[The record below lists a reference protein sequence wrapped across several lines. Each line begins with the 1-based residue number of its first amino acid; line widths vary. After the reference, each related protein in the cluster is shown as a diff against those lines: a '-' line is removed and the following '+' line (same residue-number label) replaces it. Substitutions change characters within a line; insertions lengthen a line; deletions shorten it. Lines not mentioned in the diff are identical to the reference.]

1 MRRRIFLTILLI
13 STITSVLASI
23 LTTYVYYEFYVK
35 DAKKELKTL
44 LTLTAD
50 PLRWDASASI
60 NSSIN
65 TILKS
70 IDYSVRFTIIDE
82 DGKVIYDNWK
92 EDIGENH
99 KDRPEVQGA
108 FEKGFGEDLRYSNT
122 ISSDMYY
129 YAVRLKDDQAL
140 RFSREIS
147 SINRIFAG
155 LLPMLFV
162 LFIFVLIVVYF
173 AASRMT
179 QKILKPVNQMA
190 KSLDEILE
198 EGPGV
203 GMEIYEE
210 FLPLSNTIRDQKN
223 KINEYIKE
231 LKKERDTISFITENM
246 KEGFILLDHNKDIL
260 SINKSGKEMTGNE
273 SFLLKG
279 RKNIFELVRNPEI
292 IEKINTAMNENKHLA
307 HDLAT
312 DNKYYRYYLSPV
324 TEGEENEVKGLLIL
338 IEDITIQKNA
348 EQMRSE
354 FTANVSHELKTPL
367 TTMIGFAEMIKE
379 GLIKDHAGVVKYSGL
394 IHKEGM
400 RLISLIEDLM
410 KLSKLQE
417 YTRRVEE
424 EIINIKAVCED
435 VMSLLKSK
443 ADSSKVKLMLEADD
457 VMMKANYNYINELFY
472 NLIDNGIKYNK
483 DGGSVNIKIW
493 EEDGAANIVVID
505 TGVGIPLEHID
516 RIFER
521 FYRVDKS
528 RSKETGGTG
537 LGLSIVKHIA
547 ELYDGIIDVESSKN
561 KGTKITIKFPIQ

>member
-1 MRRRIFLTILLI
+1 LKERGGFYMLRKNRILCILLALSMI
-13 STITSVLASI
+13 LAMM
-23 LTTYVYYEFYVK
+23 TGCTQ
-35 DAKKELKTL
+35 
-44 LTLTAD
+44 
-50 PLRWDASASI
+50 
-60 NSSIN
+60 NS
-65 TILKS
+65 
-70 IDYSVRFTIIDE
+70 
-82 DGKVIYDNWK
+82 
-92 EDIGENH
+92 
-99 KDRPEVQGA
+99 
-108 FEKGFGEDLRYSNT
+108 
-122 ISSDMYY
+122 
-129 YAVRLKDDQAL
+129 
-140 RFSREIS
+140 
-147 SINRIFAG
+147 
-155 LLPMLFV
+155 
-162 LFIFVLIVVYF
+162 
-173 AASRMT
+173 
-179 QKILKPVNQMA
+179 
-190 KSLDEILE
+190 
-198 EGPGV
+198 
-203 GMEIYEE
+203 
-210 FLPLSNTIRDQKN
+210 
-223 KINEYIKE
+223 
-231 LKKERDTISFITENM
+231 
-246 KEGFILLDHNKDIL
+246 NKDIL

-292 IEKINTAMNENKHLA
+292 IEKINTAMNENKHLV